1 MSYSSNRESPLS
13 NSRQNAGLSGRGT
26 IKLIPFVKTKNTKGV
41 DRLDYWLDL
50 QFFCQWH
57 CGQRIVPANP
67 SYHFAHNKNAD
78 GNLEGQV
85 KPEDALFPLNGIA
98 PMERILNG
106 TILRKQCTT
115 T

>member
-1 MSYSSNRESPLS
+1 M
-13 NSRQNAGLSGRGT
+13 
-26 IKLIPFVKTKNTKGV
+26 
-41 DRLDYWLDL
+41 
-50 QFFCQWH
+50 
-57 CGQRIVPANP
+57 PANP